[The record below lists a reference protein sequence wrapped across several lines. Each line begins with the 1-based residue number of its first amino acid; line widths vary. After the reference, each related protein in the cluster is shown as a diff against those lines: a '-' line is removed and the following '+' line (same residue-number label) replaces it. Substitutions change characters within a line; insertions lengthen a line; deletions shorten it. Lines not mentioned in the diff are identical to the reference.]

1 VDQIV
6 TTPDT
11 WSEIVVTL
19 LGTAAC
25 AGVVLL
31 GARGRAWAAVTIGLF
46 AGLTAFTA
54 LSIAWSVQPDF
65 SWFAADQ
72 MLSYLAVFAGAAAL
86 ARLGPQRWPALVGA
100 IGVLM
105 AALSGYALLV
115 KVLPGTLDPNDTLGR
130 LQAPFGYWNAIG
142 VSAALG
148 LPVCLWSGARRDRGR
163 ALRVLSVPALAL
175 MMSVVV
181 LSYSRSALLVAVLGG
196 GCWLALVPLRL
207 RAVLTLA
214 LGSAGA
220 AAITGW
226 ALATPA
232 LTSDGVSLPARTAAG
247 HSFGIVL
254 LVVLVMSIAA
264 GFAAVW
270 AGDRVAVA
278 PAARRSIG
286 TVLVTLVALIPVG
299 GLAAVAASSRGFTG
313 EISHAWSTLTSVN
326 EGVGNSAGRL
336 GQLGNSRPL
345 YWHQGLEVGEH
356 ALLKGVGA
364 LGYSTARLRYASAR
378 FKADHAHS
386 YLIETFADLGL
397 IGVAISLALLA
408 AWSRAAVRSLA
419 PRTRWSSLTPEQVAE
434 RQGLLTVLIVAV
446 MFGVQSAIDWTWYF
460 PGVAIPAL
468 ICAGWLAGRGPLA
481 NPVGRLRE
489 RRPILQRP
497 AAGAT
502 VTALVAVALLG
513 AWVMW
518 QPLRSTDADAAA
530 TVATS
535 NPQAFDDARSAASS
549 DPLSYEPLFLL
560 SALYQR
566 IGDNAAARAQLVRAT
581 RRQPQ
586 NPVTWEQL
594 GSFDLQIGDP
604 RQALSALTRGAALDH
619 ASTTDGA
626 EIAQARAALAR
637 QR

>member
-1 VDQIV
+1 
-6 TTPDT
+6 
-11 WSEIVVTL
+11 
-19 LGTAAC
+19 
-25 AGVVLL
+25 
-31 GARGRAWAAVTIGLF
+31 
-46 AGLTAFTA
+46 
-54 LSIAWSVQPDF
+54 
-65 SWFAADQ
+65 
-72 MLSYLAVFAGAAAL
+72 
-86 ARLGPQRWPALVGA
+86 
-100 IGVLM
+100 
-105 AALSGYALLV
+105 
-115 KVLPGTLDPNDTLGR
+115 
-130 LQAPFGYWNAIG
+130 
-142 VSAALG
+142 
-148 LPVCLWSGARRDRGR
+148 
-163 ALRVLSVPALAL
+163 
-175 MMSVVV
+175 
-181 LSYSRSALLVAVLGG
+181 
-196 GCWLALVPLRL
+196 
-207 RAVLTLA
+207 
-214 LGSAGA
+214 
-220 AAITGW
+220 
-226 ALATPA
+226 
-232 LTSDGVSLPARTAAG
+232 
-247 HSFGIVL
+247 
-254 LVVLVMSIAA
+254 MSIAA